1 MPRFY
6 INTTVPASNH
16 GTFGMVFRYI
26 EWYRKCNHM
35 IVGKKEAAM
44 GAVYVV
50 VAFMSL
56 IFGVMSFA
64 GSNNDK

>member
-1 MPRFY
+1 
-6 INTTVPASNH
+6 
-16 GTFGMVFRYI
+16 
-26 EWYRKCNHM
+26 M